1 MQCSA
6 VTLSASLPHELVVDN
21 DGEDEVDSKEPEE
34 EAGDPAGE
42 LVEGLVEAR
51 LGDDVALPGAAPGR
65 RRGSWRPPPPAWAR
79 AS

>member
-1 MQCSA
+1 M
-6 VTLSASLPHELVVDN
+6 VD
-21 DGEDEVDSKEPEE
+21 DDREDEVESEEPEE

-42 LVEGLVEAR
+42 LMEGLVESR
-51 LGDDVALPGAAPGR
+51 CLDDVTLPGAAPGR